1 MKSLIKKIKN
11 RIIYFFEHH
20 PWDSEE
26 WNKEDIKHL
35 KHRLGQIIFGVSTPA
50 GKAFDIILIFFIIL
64 SIILVMLESIPEMK
78 AQYGRLFDVFEW
90 IITIFFVIEYAI
102 RVWIVNSS
110 RRYIFSFYGIVDFL
124 SALPS
129 FLELLILNS
138 HGFVVVRGLRLLRIF
153 RIFKLTRHRKEGSVL
168 LEALKAS
175 RAKILVFLFTVVMIV
190 VIIGTLMYFIEGA
203 ESGFVSIPR
212 SIYWAIVTLTTVGYG
227 DIAPITPLGQFL
239 ASLVMIIG
247 YGIIAIPT
255 GIVTSELN
263 HQQAQDG
270 KASSEIS
277 SAQHRNEGK
286 ICIKC
291 GKKGHEVGA
300 NFCIECG
307 ADLQ

>member
-1 MKSLIKKIKN
+1 MESPIKKIKSW
-11 RIIYFFEHH
+11 IKHFFEHH
-20 PWDSEE
+20 PWDNDEK
-26 WNKEDIKHL
+26 NKEDIKHL
-35 KHRLGQIIFGVSTPA
+35 KHQLGQIIFGVSTPA
-50 GKAFDIILIFFIIL
+50 GKAFDIVLIFFIIL
-64 SIILVMLESIPEMK
+64 SIILVMLESVPEMESK
-78 AQYGRLFDVFEW
+78 YGHIFNIFEW
-90 IITIFFVIEYAI
+90 IITVFFVIEYAV

-110 RRYIFSFYGIVDFL
+110 KRYIFSFYGIVDFL

-138 HGFVVVRGLRLLRIF
+138 HGFVVVRGLRLLRVF

-175 RAKILVFLFTVVMIV
+175 RPKIMVFLFTVIMIV

-227 DIAPITPLGQFL
+227 DITPITALGQFL
-239 ASLVMIIG
+239 ASVVMITG

-263 HQQAQDG
+263 NQNNGNTTTDDPMIIHH
-270 KASSEIS
+270 I
-277 SAQHRNEGK
+277 NEDK
-286 ICIKC
+286 VCLKC
-291 GKKGHEVGA
+291 GTKGHEASA
-300 NFCIECG
+300 NFCFECG